1 MLEFIDFGSEDRR
14 DVWHAFISEI
24 ISLYKFIHE
33 YGPLDDD
40 PSIYDVYD
48 AHKGTRRAIRS
59 ATKSIARLQSLH
71 CIGKLFEDPS
81 KLMLFSYLQSAPYG
95 DVVLQTLAVNIWGG
109 PLITQFKQENK
120 SGKLRPLEH
129 NSSDVPNVRDI
140 DGSVYLR
147 KWMRSKSWTSNSS
160 TLFWKDTSAKKGI
173 ILGKNLV
180 VGGFDTIEK
189 ASLTCREKTQTVEK
203 TQETI
208 DAAMIEGIPSN
219 IDLLK
224 VQPYL

>member
-1 MLEFIDFGSEDRR
+1 MLEFIDFGGETRR
-14 DVWHAFISEI
+14 DVWHSFISEI

-40 PSIYDVYD
+40 LSTYDVYD
-48 AHKGTRRAIRS
+48 AHKGTRRAVRS
-59 ATKSIARLQSLH
+59 ATKSIARLKSLH
-71 CIGKLFEDPS
+71 SIGKLFEDPL
-81 KLMLFSYLQSAPYG
+81 KLMQFTYLQSASYG

-109 PLITQFKQENK
+109 PLITKFKQENK
-120 SGKLRPLEH
+120 SGKMKSSD
-129 NSSDVPNVRDI
+129 NSSSDIGHVHDI

-147 KWMRSKSWTSNSS
+147 KWMRSKSWTSNPS
-160 TLFWKDTSAKKGI
+160 TQFWKDTSAKKGI

-180 VGGFDTIEK
+180 VGGFDAIEK
-189 ASLTCREKTQTVEK
+189 ASLTCKEKTQKVEK

-224 VQPYL
+224 V